1 MAPRIENLVNYFG
14 YFPIFLVNI
23 LSPKSNGST
32 FPTLLLTIYHNLIKY
47 LSLGLLILIVMVASP
62 LIDYTSTLIR
72 LSDESNY
79 PIFALIVFNL
89 ISNVS
94 SYFIA
99 DYSCRSKSSL
109 MKWTEI
115 FQLINQST
123 KMSTKIDN
131 SPDLV
136 QSLIQFTRKVTISC
150 IIFIIGRSLMVSLII
165 LSIYFRRESTLSLTI
180 YGNNQLIETIF
191 SIIII
196 VYMITFSS
204 LDHVNSHLFDIM
216 VEYFVQKFRVINDQ
230 IATIVKSG
238 KQQLTTINTSNIDT
252 MAINDNQ
259 AKSLHETELR
269 SILDQHDTLKVN
281 LKLYDKYW
289 ASINVITLLI
299 KPLVCLFCV
308 YQLTFRVQT
317 IETIIFLWLNLFE
330 AIYLFTRM
338 FTSGTNVSDEI
349 DAVAANGLRLILFN
363 YSIPVLQRLQLFNQH
378 IMFTEIGFSCGGL
391 FTFTLD
397 SVLDA
402 FIELTQDFLLTLDFV
417 ITVRQARLQLIK

>member
-1 MAPRIENLVNYFG
+1 
-14 YFPIFLVNI
+14 
-23 LSPKSNGST
+23 
-32 FPTLLLTIYHNLIKY
+32 
-47 LSLGLLILIVMVASP
+47 
-62 LIDYTSTLIR
+62 
-72 LSDESNY
+72 
-79 PIFALIVFNL
+79 
-89 ISNVS
+89 
-94 SYFIA
+94 
-99 DYSCRSKSSL
+99 
-109 MKWTEI
+109 
-115 FQLINQST
+115 
-123 KMSTKIDN
+123 MSTKIDN

-338 FTSGTNVSDEI
+338 FTSGTNVSDE
-349 DAVAANGLRLILFN
+349 
-363 YSIPVLQRLQLFNQH
+363 
-378 IMFTEIGFSCGGL
+378 
-391 FTFTLD
+391 
-397 SVLDA
+397 
-402 FIELTQDFLLTLDFV
+402 
-417 ITVRQARLQLIK
+417 VRQLTINN